1 MSIPLLQNAYE
12 QSKQLYNQNKS
23 SWYGF
28 LQRILQNFPT
38 ISQLKGKKI
47 SKNSL
52 NRQIKEGFLELWKN
66 QMKQY
71 SEGKLRTYTT
81 FKVHFGFEN
90 YLSVIGNFEHRRCL
104 TKLRIS
110 AHRLHIETGRSSIE
124 APSIY
129 YLRWC
134 SEVVPEVIACA
145 TGNCITG
152 YDVTGSCITGSCIT
166 GNDVTGSR
174 EPEMKGRSFPA
185 FFLPGISPE
194 LL

>member
-1 MSIPLLQNAYE
+1 MFIKKTTNFAVLSEPGRFPLYYDIIKSIFHYWNRLEYLEKFPLLQNAYE

-23 SWYGF
+23 SWYGS

-81 FKVHFGFEN
+81 VKVHFGFEN
-90 YLSVIGNFEHRRCL
+90 YLSVMGNFEHRRCL

-110 AHRLHIETGRSSIE
+110 AHRLHIETGKYS
-124 APSIY
+124 PFDQ
-129 YLRWC
+129 
-134 SEVVPEVIACA
+134 PK
-145 TGNCITG
+145 TGLKN
-152 YDVTGSCITGSCIT
+152 
-166 GNDVTGSR
+166 
-174 EPEMKGRSFPA
+174 
-185 FFLPGISPE
+185 
-194 LL
+194 